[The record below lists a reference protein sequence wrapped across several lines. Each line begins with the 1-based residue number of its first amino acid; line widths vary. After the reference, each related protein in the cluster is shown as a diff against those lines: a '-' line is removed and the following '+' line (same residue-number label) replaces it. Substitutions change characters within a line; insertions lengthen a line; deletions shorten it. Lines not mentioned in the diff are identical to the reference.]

1 MVSDQI
7 INYGLSDPFRAFRRD
22 RLVIIARSHRRDR
35 LVIIVR
41 SHRRDRLVIIVRSHL
56 VLQSLLYE
64 KDLWQPLSMIQSYV

>member
-7 INYGLSDPFRAFRRD
+7 INYGLSDPFRDF
-22 RLVIIARSHRRDR
+22 RRDR

-64 KDLWQPLSMIQSYV
+64 KDLW